1 MASAT
6 IFIVPSP
13 PATIIL
19 PDGRFHRVLVYSL
32 NLKLEVLKKI
42 RFKFT
47 LAAKVL
53 LPLLTLIYPHLQKL
67 IYHQYDILFKILLH
81 LLVKTITFIS
91 IQKYYNK

>member
-1 MASAT
+1 MFSKSEAQ
-6 IFIVPSP
+6 
-13 PATIIL
+13 
-19 PDGRFHRVLVYSL
+19 
-32 NLKLEVLKKI
+32 VLKII

-67 IYHQYDILFKILLH
+67 IYYQYDILFKITLH

-91 IQKYYNK
+91 FKSTTINETNFKIISRLC